1 MRNFPIDCEVIF
13 TRPDDNYNGKIGKI
27 ADVRSHSGHYMVDV
41 DNARIMRH
49 ENDLC
54 EASEFMKEKAMQN
67 ELIEIPEKQL
77 APVIDL
83 EQLVVNTNAII
94 KIDVDLSIQ
103 YIDARVASFA
113 GESEELEA
121 ELKKWYK
128 DFAARR
134 LDLTRPVNESLKQVI
149 ADEKKIGDYLDKI
162 FADNK
167 AKRDA
172 AEAERKKAKYAEVM
186 TTMADMLNSVDLP
199 SEYLAKVVF
208 REEYYNKTMVNK
220 KLADSIQAQIDDQVK
235 LYNGWKAEQEL
246 KQQKIK
252 NRELLLQNLNQQYG
266 FNGVYSQFTIELYP
280 DDEQVKLI
288 YKFKKEKQDAEEAQK
303 QAAAEAQN
311 VNASSQNVHDEATG
325 NSSQRGDQSV
335 QNVAPKSQNDSLGNA
350 QNRAGTAG
358 VHSEVHNYKA
368 VHGQTGQSAVTDA
381 VLTKTFTIIIDA
393 GSAERS
399 AGAMATVEKR
409 LAEMRDNF
417 ATKYGVKMEICQQ

>member
-1 MRNFPIDCEVIF
+1 MRNFPIGCEVIF
-13 TRPDDNYNGKIGKI
+13 TRPDDNYNSKIGKI

-199 SEYLAKVVF
+199 PEYLAKVVF
-208 REEYYNKTMVNK
+208 KEEYYQKGMVNK

-266 FNGVYSQFTIELYP
+266 FNGVYSQFTIEMYS
-280 DDEQVKLI
+280 DEQVEQA
-288 YKFKKEKQDAEEAQK
+288 YKSKKEKQDAEEAQK

-311 VNASSQNVHDEATG
+311 VNASSQNVHDEAAG

-368 VHGQTGQSAVTDA
+368 VHGQTGQSAVTGA
-381 VLTKTFTIIIDA
+381 VLTKTITITIDA

>member
-1 MRNFPIDCEVIF
+1 MRNFPIDCDVIF
-13 TRPDDNYNGKIGKI
+13 TRPDDQYHGKIGKI
-27 ADVRSHSGHYMVDV
+27 ASERSLSGRYMVDV
-41 DNARIMRH
+41 GNDRVMRS
-49 ENDLC
+49 ENDIC

-67 ELIEIPEKQL
+67 ELIETPEKQL
-77 APVIDL
+77 IPAIDL

-94 KIDVDLSIQ
+94 RIDVDLSIQ
-103 YIDARVASFA
+103 YIDSRIASFT

-121 ELKKWYK
+121 ELKKWFK
-128 DFAARR
+128 DFGKRR
-134 LDLTRPVNESLKQVI
+134 LDLTNPVKASLQQVI
-149 ADEKKIGDYLDKI
+149 DDEKKIGAYLDKL

-167 AKRDA
+167 AKREA

-199 SEYLAKVVF
+199 PEYLAKVVF
-208 REEYYNKTMVNK
+208 REEYYQVGFKGK

-235 LYNGWKAEQEL
+235 MYNGWKAEQEL

-266 FNGVYSQFTIELYP
+266 FNGVYSQFTIETHS
-280 DDEQVKLI
+280 DEQVVAKYEANHQRKLEQARLE
-288 YKFKKEKQDAEEAQK
+288 KEKQDAEEIKK
-303 QAAAEAQN
+303 QAVAEAQN
-311 VNASSQNVHDEATG
+311 VQRQSSDVDKPLE
-325 NSSQRGDQSV
+325 SQPSVVEENQSV
-335 QNVAPKSQNDSLGNA
+335 LQ
-350 QNRAGTAG
+350 
-358 VHSEVHNYKA
+358 SER
-368 VHGQTGQSAVTDA
+368 QSKNIMAEESKESRTLSETYVTK
-381 VLTKTFTIIIDA
+381 VFTITIDA

>member
-1 MRNFPIDCEVIF
+1 MRNFPIDCDVIF
-13 TRPDDNYNGKIGKI
+13 TRPDDQYHGKIGKI
-27 ADVRSHSGHYMVDV
+27 ASERSLSGRYMVDV
-41 DNARIMRH
+41 GNDRVMRS
-49 ENDLC
+49 ENDIC

-67 ELIEIPEKQL
+67 ELIETPEKQL
-77 APVIDL
+77 IPAIDL

-94 KIDVDLSIQ
+94 RIDVDLSIQ
-103 YIDARVASFA
+103 YIDSRIASFT

-121 ELKKWYK
+121 ELKKWFK
-128 DFAARR
+128 DFGKRR
-134 LDLTRPVNESLKQVI
+134 LDLTNPVKASLQQVI
-149 ADEKKIGDYLDKI
+149 DDEKKIGAYLDKL

-167 AKRDA
+167 AKREA

-199 SEYLAKVVF
+199 PEYLAKVVF
-208 REEYYNKTMVNK
+208 REEYYQVGFKGK

-235 LYNGWKAEQEL
+235 MYNGWKAEQEL

-266 FNGVYSQFTIELYP
+266 FNGVYSQFTIETHS
-280 DDEQVKLI
+280 DEQVVAKYEANHQRKLEQARLE
-288 YKFKKEKQDAEEAQK
+288 KEKQDAEEIKK
-303 QAAAEAQN
+303 QAVAEAQN
-311 VNASSQNVHDEATG
+311 VQRQSSDVDKPLE
-325 NSSQRGDQSV
+325 SQPSVVEENQSV
-335 QNVAPKSQNDSLGNA
+335 LQ
-350 QNRAGTAG
+350 
-358 VHSEVHNYKA
+358 SER
-368 VHGQTGQSAVTDA
+368 QSKNIMAEESKESRTLSETYVT
-381 VLTKTFTIIIDA
+381 KIFTITIDA

>member
-1 MRNFPIDCEVIF
+1 
-13 TRPDDNYNGKIGKI
+13 
-27 ADVRSHSGHYMVDV
+27 
-41 DNARIMRH
+41 
-49 ENDLC
+49 
-54 EASEFMKEKAMQN
+54 MQN
-67 ELIEIPEKQL
+67 ELIKTPEKQL
-77 APVIDL
+77 VPVIDL

-162 FADNK
+162 FAENK
-167 AKRDA
+167 AKREA

-266 FNGVYSQFTIELYP
+266 FNGVYSQFTIEMYS
-280 DDEQVKLI
+280 DEQVEQA
-288 YKFKKEKQDAEEAQK
+288 YKNKKEKQDAEEVKK
-303 QAAAEAQN
+303 QAVTETESVVCTQQN
-311 VNASSQNVHDEATG
+311 NADTSQQSLQKSPNG
-325 NSSQRGDQSV
+325 NNEVRSQEVVKASNQPRSQDANSV
-335 QNVAPKSQNDSLGNA
+335 STLSKNFV
-350 QNRAGTAG
+350 
-358 VHSEVHNYKA
+358 
-368 VHGQTGQSAVTDA
+368 
-381 VLTKTFTIIIDA
+381 TKTITITIDA

>member
-1 MRNFPIDCEVIF
+1 MRNFPIDCDVIF
-13 TRPDDNYNGKIGKI
+13 TRPDDQYHGKIGKI
-27 ADVRSHSGHYMVDV
+27 AGERSLSGRYMVDV
-41 DNARIMRH
+41 GNDRVMRS
-49 ENDLC
+49 ENDIC

-67 ELIEIPEKQL
+67 ELIETPEKQL
-77 APVIDL
+77 IPAIDL

-94 KIDVDLSIQ
+94 RIDVDLSIQ
-103 YIDARVASFA
+103 YIDSRIASFT

-121 ELKKWYK
+121 ELKKWFK
-128 DFAARR
+128 DFGKRR
-134 LDLTRPVNESLKQVI
+134 LDLTNPVKASLQQVI
-149 ADEKKIGDYLDKI
+149 DDEKKIGAYLDKL

-167 AKRDA
+167 AKREA

-199 SEYLAKVVF
+199 PEYLAKVVF
-208 REEYYNKTMVNK
+208 REEYYQVGFKGK

-235 LYNGWKAEQEL
+235 MYNGWKAEQEL

-266 FNGVYSQFTIELYP
+266 FNGVYSQFTIETHS
-280 DDEQVKLI
+280 DEQVVAKYEANHQRKLEQARLE
-288 YKFKKEKQDAEEAQK
+288 KEKQDAEEIKK
-303 QAAAEAQN
+303 QAVAEAQN
-311 VNASSQNVHDEATG
+311 VQRQSSDVDKPLE
-325 NSSQRGDQSV
+325 SQPSVVEENQSV
-335 QNVAPKSQNDSLGNA
+335 LQ
-350 QNRAGTAG
+350 
-358 VHSEVHNYKA
+358 SER
-368 VHGQTGQSAVTDA
+368 QSKNIMAEESKESRTLSETYVTK
-381 VLTKTFTIIIDA
+381 VFTITIDA

>member
-1 MRNFPIDCEVIF
+1 MRNFPIDCEVTF

-67 ELIEIPEKQL
+67 ELIKTPEKQL
-77 APVIDL
+77 VPVIDL

-162 FADNK
+162 FAENK
-167 AKRDA
+167 AKREA

-266 FNGVYSQFTIELYP
+266 FNGVYSQFTIEMYS
-280 DDEQVKLI
+280 DEQVEQA
-288 YKFKKEKQDAEEAQK
+288 YKNKKEKQDAEEVKK
-303 QAAAEAQN
+303 QAVTETESVVCTQQN
-311 VNASSQNVHDEATG
+311 NADTSQQSLQKSPNG
-325 NSSQRGDQSV
+325 NNEVRSQEVVKASNQPRSQDANSV
-335 QNVAPKSQNDSLGNA
+335 STLSKNFV
-350 QNRAGTAG
+350 
-358 VHSEVHNYKA
+358 
-368 VHGQTGQSAVTDA
+368 
-381 VLTKTFTIIIDA
+381 TKTITITIDA